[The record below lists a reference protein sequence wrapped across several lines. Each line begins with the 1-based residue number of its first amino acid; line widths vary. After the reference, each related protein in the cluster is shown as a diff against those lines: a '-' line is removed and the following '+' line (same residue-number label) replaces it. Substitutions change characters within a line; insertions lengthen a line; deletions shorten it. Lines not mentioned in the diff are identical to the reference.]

1 MRIGDPIISFNLL
14 GIDGKSHGLEE
25 YSDKEVIV
33 VMFSCNHCPYVK
45 AYEERFVAIQSDYA
59 DKGVLVVA
67 INPNDDSVFPA
78 DSFEN
83 MKVRARE
90 KGFNFPYLRD
100 EDQNVAKVYEAKRT
114 PEVFVF
120 DKKRVLR
127 YHGRIDDNVWNPGGV
142 KVHYLRDALDA
153 VFEGRQVLVEET
165 SPVGCTIK
173 WAGKFSF
180 IRLFRRL
187 ISRA

>member
-1 MRIGDPIISFNLL
+1 MMKIGDPIISFNLP
-14 GIDGKSHGLEE
+14 GVDGEDHSLEE
-25 YSDKEVIV
+25 YNDKRVVV

-45 AYEERFVAIQSDYA
+45 AYEDRFVEIRRQYA
-59 DKGVLVVA
+59 DKGVVIVA
-67 INPNDDSVFPA
+67 INPNDDSVFSE

-83 MKVRARE
+83 MVIRARE

-100 EDQNVAKVYEAKRT
+100 EDQSVAKAYGAEKT

-120 DKKRVLR
+120 DERRVLR
-127 YHGRIDDNVWNPGGV
+127 YHGRIDDNAWNPKRV

-153 VFEGRQVLVEET
+153 LLDRRAVPVEET

-173 WAGKFSF
+173 WAGKFSI
-180 IRLFRRL
+180 IRLLRRL
-187 ISRA
+187 FVL

>member
-1 MRIGDPIISFNLL
+1 MKIGDPIISFNLP
-14 GIDGKSHGLEE
+14 GVDGKRHSLEE
-25 YSDKEVIV
+25 YRDKKVVV

-45 AYEERFVAIQSDYA
+45 AYEGRFVIIQRHYV
-59 DKGVLVVA
+59 DKGVVIVA
-67 INPNDDSVFPA
+67 INPNDDSVFPG

-83 MKVRARE
+83 MVVRAKE

-100 EDQNVAKVYEAKRT
+100 EDQSVAKAYRAKRT
-114 PEVFVF
+114 PEIFVF
-120 DKKRVLR
+120 DQKRVLR
-127 YHGRIDDNVWNPGGV
+127 YHGRIDDNVWNPKGV

-153 VFEGRQVLVEET
+153 ILDGREVPVEET

-187 ISRA
+187 ARKK